1 MYSYL
6 NIVFYYKN
14 TLEPNNILYLLIIKL
29 YIRWHYLYNWS
40 WEIIQDKVIG
50 TTLLAHFAMSD
61 FL

>member
-40 WEIIQDKVIG
+40 WEIIQGKVIG